1 MDYKN
6 SKIRITFPNGK
17 IITFA
22 TCEFEYFASV
32 NELEHK
38 EDNIIIN
45 LNQIK
50 KSFIYDV
57 NDNGEIINKDFIPS
71 VAFIKEGL

>member
-1 MDYKN
+1 MGNKI

-17 IITFA
+17 IKTFA
-22 TCEFEYFASV
+22 IREFEYFASV

-50 KSFIYDV
+50 KSFIYDT
-57 NDNGEIINKDFIPS
+57 NDNGEIINKDFIPT
-71 VAFIKEGL
+71 VDFIKEDF

>member
-1 MDYKN
+1 MGNKI
-6 SKIRITFPNGK
+6 SKIKITFPNGK
-17 IITFA
+17 TNTFA
-22 TCEFEYFASV
+22 ICEFEYFASV

-50 KSFIYDV
+50 KSFIYDI
-57 NDNGEIINKDFIPS
+57 NDIGEITNKNFIPS
-71 VAFIKEGL
+71 VDFIK

>member
-1 MDYKN
+1 MGNKI

-17 IITFA
+17 IKTFA
-22 TCEFEYFASV
+22 ICEFESFASV

-50 KSFIYDV
+50 KSFIYDT
-57 NDNGEIINKDFIPS
+57 NDNGEIINKDFIPT
-71 VAFIKEGL
+71 VDFIKEEF